1 MTIGIIKEDFIDMIL
16 KEDIKKGNQIFKND
30 RKNQKNIILVFPG
43 RKNQRNKKTKI
54 SYEQKKGFKSIKS
67 SKHVFHMQKN
77 KE

>member
-30 RKNQKNIILVFPG
+30 RKNQKNIIPVFPG

-54 SYEQKKGFKSIKS
+54 SYEQKEKF
-67 SKHVFHMQKN
+67 
-77 KE
+77 